1 MVWIFSVLGVC
12 LMFTCSFFNYRQENN
27 TDSFK
32 SYLKDKSFREITIEL
47 IVVILGVTLAI
58 NFSEILDKRET
69 NARMKELLELGC
81 AEVIASYNANEILL
95 KSYKEKST
103 SVAEIKYNGVTV
115 KTLTKTGIYA
125 YEGFRGHYVSGNIS
139 SDIDYTYILHVTP
152 NYNTIIT
159 SHNFLGATVSY
170 SSSGTT
176 PLYWGFDPSTGEI
189 DVTMPSNNNN
199 IPIVIYIDDVCGN
212 QYTLYLFPTSYNSMN
227 VSYGDN
233 SITLTL
239 NENGNLETGLSLD
252 QPWTLGVSN
261 ALTGTLMA
269 TRSSMSSRSTT
280 ISTAGWPKGMYVVRV
295 TIGNEVLTEKVVIK

>member
-103 SVAEIKYNGVTV
+103 SVAEIKYNAQDKT
-115 KTLTKTGIYA
+115 KTL
-125 YEGFRGHYVSGNIS
+125 ENI
-139 SDIDYTYILHVTP
+139 L
-152 NYNTIIT
+152 N
-159 SHNFLGATVSY
+159 
-170 SSSGTT
+170 
-176 PLYWGFDPSTGEI
+176 
-189 DVTMPSNNNN
+189 
-199 IPIVIYIDDVCGN
+199 
-212 QYTLYLFPTSYNSMN
+212 
-227 VSYGDN
+227 
-233 SITLTL
+233 
-239 NENGNLETGLSLD
+239 NENVMVSLTPVTYVGLCNHIDLVDHFYSILQEAPEDDKEIATYVAAMDSSFEAIIFLVTNEIAHLEGK
-252 QPWTLGVSN
+252 Q
-261 ALTGTLMA
+261 
-269 TRSSMSSRSTT
+269 
-280 ISTAGWPKGMYVVRV
+280 
-295 TIGNEVLTEKVVIK
+295 TEKETLQNYTTYYNEKYIEIE